1 MFSFMSRERQTR
13 GGKRKGGGGNPIYD
27 YFVHSFV
34 RFFFHF
40 IITMIATII
49 YDFNAYVRFVPHS
62 YCNYSFVY
70 SVFGPLFSFLVVI
83 RQHSYQ
89 SEHVSKK
96 VNEEIERFFKGYAG
110 DF

>member
-49 YDFNAYVRFVPHS
+49 YDFNAYVRVVPHS

-89 SEHVSKK
+89 SEHASKK